1 MGSINRDILVL
12 AWPAIVSNITT
23 PLLGLVDVA
32 IVGHVGASELA
43 AIAVG
48 GTLVN
53 TLYWIFNFLRMG
65 TGGLTA
71 QAYGA
76 QSSRAQRTVLAQ
88 SLMIAIGV
96 GGLINGAYIGLR
108 FHYASHQRLPV
119 PPPHQKFSQQVPRN
133 GNRVADIFFSQK
145 L

>member
-71 QAYGA
+71 
-76 QSSRAQRTVLAQ
+76 
-88 SLMIAIGV
+88 
-96 GGLINGAYIGLR
+96 
-108 FHYASHQRLPV
+108 
-119 PPPHQKFSQQVPRN
+119 
-133 GNRVADIFFSQK
+133 
-145 L
+145 